1 MVEVEWDENK
11 NLQNQSK
18 HGISFEQAR
27 DLFLSGAEYLEV
39 FDWEHS
45 DQEDRFIA
53 IGPLSRGV
61 VVVVWTP
68 RDEDTVRVISARPAT
83 PLETRLYEAYLERYL

>member
-1 MVEVEWDENK
+1 MVKVEWDENK
-11 NLQNQSK
+11 DLQNQSK
-18 HGISFEQAR
+18 HGISFEEAQN
-27 DLFLSGAEYLEV
+27 LFLSGAEYLEV

-45 DQEDRFIA
+45 EQEDRFIA

-83 PLETRLYEAYLERYL
+83 PRETRLYETYLERYL

>member
-1 MVEVEWDENK
+1 MVKVEWDENK
-11 NLQNQSK
+11 DLQNQSK
-18 HGISFEQAR
+18 HGISFEEAQN
-27 DLFLSGAEYLEV
+27 LFLSGAEYLEV

-45 DQEDRFIA
+45 EQEDRFIA

-68 RDEDTVRVISARPAT
+68 RDEDTVGVIGARPAT
-83 PLETRLYEAYLERYL
+83 PRETRLYETYLERYL